1 MVFVK
6 KVTSFTL
13 IKFLEKII
21 LVKQFKL
28 SICIQTYNRSKFLNE
43 CLQNAITAINYANAT
58 VEIVISDNC
67 GSDDTPKVVAHWQT
81 IYPFIRYHR
90 NDKNIF
96 EMNFRR
102 VVQLASSEY
111 VWTLGDDDK
120 IVEDGVKRILESIDY
135 GYDFIICNCIQGK
148 KEKAIIPLD
157 LKVKNQKEIL
167 EKIGIWYLGSISAT
181 VAKKELM
188 LALPDEEYQ
197 GFVEY
202 GLVHAY
208 ACLVGISGGCKP
220 FFIPKPILK
229 IPFTQIY
236 RSDPEWVRS
245 YSETMIPKIAIMGPA
260 LISKKLVQ
268 YNYSKAS
275 VTNAKNHVVK
285 NSILPIIIGEKAEQ
299 KNTKTIVELVSLH
312 YRDCWTY
319 WFLILPIRL
328 LPNFIFAIARN
339 YYRNFIKK

>member
-1 MVFVK
+1 M
-6 KVTSFTL
+6 L
-13 IKFLEKII
+13 
-21 LVKQFKL
+21 KQFKL
-28 SICIQTYNRSKFLNE
+28 SICIPTYNRSKFLNE
-43 CLQNAITAINYANAT
+43 CLQSAITAINYANAT

-67 GSDDTPKVVAHWQT
+67 GSDDTPEVVAHWSA

-102 VVQLASSEY
+102 VVQLASGEY
-111 VWTLGDDDK
+111 VWTLGDDDQ
-120 IVEDGVKRILESIDY
+120 IVEDGVKRMLESINY
-135 GYDFIICNCIQGK
+135 GYDFIICNCIQSGK
-148 KEKAIIPLD
+148 TLLPLG

-167 EKIGIWYLGSISAT
+167 EKIGIWYLGFISAT
-181 VAKKELM
+181 VAKKKLM

-202 GLVHAY
+202 GLVHSY

-220 FFIPKPILK
+220 VFIPEPILR
-229 IPFTQIY
+229 IPSPPIY
-236 RSDPEWVRS
+236 RSNPEWVRL
-245 YSETMIPKIAIMGPA
+245 YSETIIPKIAIMAPA
-260 LISKKLVQ
+260 LISNKLVQ

-312 YRDCWTY
+312 YRDCWTF

-328 LPNFIFAIARN
+328 LPNFIFTIARKF
-339 YYRNFIKK
+339 YRNFLKK